1 MIIRNVEKKDI
12 QGILDIYTP
21 FILDSITTF
30 ETEVPSLEEFEKRV
44 LETNKKFPW
53 LVAVENDVVL
63 GYAYGSEHRS
73 RCSYQWS
80 CESSVYLA
88 PEARRK
94 GLGKKLYLELFKI
107 LKSQGFIQVLAGAA
121 LPNEASV
128 GLHKAMGFTEVGT
141 YKKIGYKKGRWI
153 DTYWMQLELNA
164 PEGPVEIIPY
174 SKL

>member
-1 MIIRNVEKKDI
+1 MIIRNVEKNDI

-128 GLHKAMGFTEVGT
+128 GLHKAMGFTEVGI

-153 DTYWMQLELNA
+153 DTYWMQLELNT